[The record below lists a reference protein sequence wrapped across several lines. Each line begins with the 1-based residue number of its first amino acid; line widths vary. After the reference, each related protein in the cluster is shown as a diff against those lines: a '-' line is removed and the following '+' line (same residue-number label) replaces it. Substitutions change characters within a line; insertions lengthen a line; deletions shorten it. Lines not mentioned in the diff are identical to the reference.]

1 MRVLQEEKM
10 NAIMLVIGVGT
21 LAWNI
26 YATVKNGKNGFHGA
40 VVLGIVLILIGIFSL
55 AF

>member
-1 MRVLQEEKM
+1 MQ
-10 NAIMLVIGVGT
+10 AIMVVIGIGA

-26 YATVKNGKNGFHGA
+26 YATVKNGKNGFRGA
-40 VVLGIVLILIGIFSL
+40 VVLGIVLIALGIFSL